1 MADTNFVIVEI
12 MSRGN
17 LDGTST
23 EFHVD
28 NDVISDNRN
37 LSVDKGVLGEF
48 AVQMLMQRVLQ
59 SNAAKKQQ
67 MIERTL

>member
-1 MADTNFVIVEI
+1 MANTNLVIVEI

-28 NDVISDNRN
+28 DDVISDDRN
-37 LSVDKGVLGEF
+37 LSVDEGVLGES
-48 AVQMLMQRVLQ
+48 VV
-59 SNAAKKQQ
+59 
-67 MIERTL
+67 

>member
-1 MADTNFVIVEI
+1 MANTNFVIVEI

-48 AVQMLMQRVLQ
+48 AVQMLMERAVQ
-59 SNAAKKQQ
+59 SKAAKKQQ

>member
-28 NDVISDNRN
+28 NNVISDDRN
-37 LSVDKGVLGEF
+37 LSVDEGVLGEF
-48 AVQMLMQRVLQ
+48 AVQMLM
-59 SNAAKKQQ
+59 
-67 MIERTL
+67 